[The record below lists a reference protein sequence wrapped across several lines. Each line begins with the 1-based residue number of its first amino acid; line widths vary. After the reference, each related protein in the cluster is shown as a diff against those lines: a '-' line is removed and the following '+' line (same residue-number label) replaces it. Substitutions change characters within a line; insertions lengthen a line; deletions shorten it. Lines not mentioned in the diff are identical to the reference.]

1 LRHVANS
8 QFTLARPVAV
18 EQINGV
24 PIRSLDEVV
33 SAFEANRERFHRL
46 EFEGMAGIEALE
58 REKADAAHAEILKQ
72 YAIRRDRN
80 L

>member
-1 LRHVANS
+1 M
-8 QFTLARPVAV
+8 AV
-18 EQINGV
+18 DKINGISV
-24 PIRSLDEVV
+24 RSLSDVV
-33 SAFEANRERFHRL
+33 SALEGNHERFHRL
-46 EFEGMAGIEALE
+46 EFEGATGIEALD